1 MDDFV
6 QQMAAEW
13 DSNEEIV
20 KAKIAAL
27 IDGGTGVEH
36 SAEFYLGF
44 FNGLLIV
51 MSERISGVFELMDE
65 TVRGVYFAMMSYC
78 AFRHVQLSET

>member
-1 MDDFV
+1 MDDFLH
-6 QQMAAEW
+6 QMAAKW
-13 DSNEEIV
+13 PGNDEIV

-27 IDGGTGVEH
+27 IDGVTDAER

-51 MSERISGVFELMDE
+51 TERLPAIFGGMDE
-65 TVRGVYFAMMSYC
+65 NVRGVYFTMLSYC
-78 AFRHVQLSET
+78 AYRYVQLSAT